1 MDDMAAYSAR
11 RHMRRQRMVVLVR
24 VDAQQAASEWLA
36 EHHDDPDVDPA
47 RVALAREM
55 LGTASEDE

>member
-11 RHMRRQRMVVLVR
+11 RHMQRRRMVLVR
-24 VDAQQAASEWLA
+24 VEAQQQASEWLA
-36 EHHDDPDVDPA
+36 AHHDDPDVDPA

-55 LGTASEDE
+55 LGTASEDA

>member
-11 RHMRRQRMVVLVR
+11 RYAQRRRMVLVGI
-24 VDAQQAASEWLA
+24 DAQQQASEWLA

-55 LGTASEDE
+55 LGTASEAA